1 MFAVAGEELGLIL
14 TLVIVALFAFIVLR
28 GLLRTMGENNL
39 FVLLAVSGLLV
50 QFGLQTLINMAS
62 SLQLIPTKGMK
73 LPFIRYGGSSLIAI
87 ALGIGMVLALTRRR
101 TGQAEGA

>member
-1 MFAVAGEELGLIL
+1 
-14 TLVIVALFAFIVLR
+14 LVIVILFAFIVLR
-28 GLLRTMGENNL
+28 GLVRTMGENNL

-62 SLQLIPTKGMK
+62 SLQLIPTKGMT
-73 LPFIRYGGSSLIAI
+73 LPFISYGGSSLLAI

-101 TGQAEGA
+101 SGQAEGS